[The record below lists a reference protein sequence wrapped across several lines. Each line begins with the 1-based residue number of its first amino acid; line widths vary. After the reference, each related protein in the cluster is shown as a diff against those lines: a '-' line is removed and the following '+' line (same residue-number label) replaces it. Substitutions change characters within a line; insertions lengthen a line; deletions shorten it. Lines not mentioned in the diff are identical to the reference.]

1 MFRYCR
7 QKYRKHGTFSLL
19 RSHLDVSFLLLDDIS
34 RQIKTDPY
42 TRHIR
47 HIEAPVKPREDLRD
61 LFFADADAGIRNIDP
76 HEKRITFCIDGDPTT
91 RRCVLYSVID
101 DISEIVSFA
110 NGVSSFSGSEIF
122 SLLLKATGLAYIVDF
137 AADLCRDAGE
147 TGNAKRLE
155 NAGKIAILALSL
167 PVITGLFDKVK
178 DIFS

>member
-1 MFRYCR
+1 MT
-7 QKYRKHGTFSLL
+7 KLVSAALVGTLLSLL
-19 RSHLDVSFLLLDDIS
+19 IKDKAPKISFAVS
-34 RQIKTDPY
+34 
-42 TRHIR
+42 
-47 HIEAPVKPREDLRD
+47 AVC
-61 LFFADADAGIRNIDP
+61 G
-76 HEKRITFCIDGDPTT
+76 
-91 RRCVLYSVID
+91 VLILSSVID

-137 AADLCRDAGE
+137 SADLCRDAGE

>member
-1 MFRYCR
+1 MT
-7 QKYRKHGTFSLL
+7 KLVSAALVGTLLSLL
-19 RSHLDVSFLLLDDIS
+19 IKDKAPKISFAVS
-34 RQIKTDPY
+34 
-42 TRHIR
+42 
-47 HIEAPVKPREDLRD
+47 AVC
-61 LFFADADAGIRNIDP
+61 G
-76 HEKRITFCIDGDPTT
+76 
-91 RRCVLYSVID
+91 VLILSSVID

-137 AADLCRDAGE
+137 ASDLCRDAGE

>member
-1 MFRYCR
+1 MT
-7 QKYRKHGTFSLL
+7 KLVSAALVGTLLSLL
-19 RSHLDVSFLLLDDIS
+19 IKDKAPKISFAVS
-34 RQIKTDPY
+34 
-42 TRHIR
+42 
-47 HIEAPVKPREDLRD
+47 AVC
-61 LFFADADAGIRNIDP
+61 G
-76 HEKRITFCIDGDPTT
+76 
-91 RRCVLYSVID
+91 VLILSSVID

>member
-1 MFRYCR
+1 MT
-7 QKYRKHGTFSLL
+7 KLVSAALVGTLLSLL
-19 RSHLDVSFLLLDDIS
+19 IKDKAPKISFAVS
-34 RQIKTDPY
+34 
-42 TRHIR
+42 
-47 HIEAPVKPREDLRD
+47 AVC
-61 LFFADADAGIRNIDP
+61 G
-76 HEKRITFCIDGDPTT
+76 
-91 RRCVLYSVID
+91 VLIFSSVID

>member
-1 MFRYCR
+1 MT
-7 QKYRKHGTFSLL
+7 KLVSAALVGTLLSLL
-19 RSHLDVSFLLLDDIS
+19 IKDKAPKISFAVS
-34 RQIKTDPY
+34 
-42 TRHIR
+42 
-47 HIEAPVKPREDLRD
+47 AVC
-61 LFFADADAGIRNIDP
+61 G
-76 HEKRITFCIDGDPTT
+76 
-91 RRCVLYSVID
+91 VLILSSVID

-167 PVITGLFDKVK
+167 PVISGLFDKVK

>member
-1 MFRYCR
+1 MTLSVPFSGIEMT
-7 QKYRKHGTFSLL
+7 KLVSAALVGTVLSLL
-19 RSHLDVSFLLLDDIS
+19 IKDKAPKISFAVS
-34 RQIKTDPY
+34 
-42 TRHIR
+42 
-47 HIEAPVKPREDLRD
+47 AVC
-61 LFFADADAGIRNIDP
+61 G
-76 HEKRITFCIDGDPTT
+76 
-91 RRCVLYSVID
+91 VLILSSVID

-110 NGVSSFSGSEIF
+110 DGFSAFSGSEIF

>member
-1 MFRYCR
+1 MT
-7 QKYRKHGTFSLL
+7 KLVSAALVGTVLSLL
-19 RSHLDVSFLLLDDIS
+19 IKDKAPKISFAVS
-34 RQIKTDPY
+34 
-42 TRHIR
+42 
-47 HIEAPVKPREDLRD
+47 AVC
-61 LFFADADAGIRNIDP
+61 G
-76 HEKRITFCIDGDPTT
+76 
-91 RRCVLYSVID
+91 VLILSSVID

-110 NGVSSFSGSEIF
+110 DGFSAFSGSEIF

-147 TGNAKRLE
+147 AGNAKRLE

>member
-1 MFRYCR
+1 MT
-7 QKYRKHGTFSLL
+7 KLVSAALVGTVLSLL
-19 RSHLDVSFLLLDDIS
+19 IKDKAPKISFAVS
-34 RQIKTDPY
+34 
-42 TRHIR
+42 
-47 HIEAPVKPREDLRD
+47 AVC
-61 LFFADADAGIRNIDP
+61 G
-76 HEKRITFCIDGDPTT
+76 
-91 RRCVLYSVID
+91 VLILSSVID

>member
-1 MFRYCR
+1 MT
-7 QKYRKHGTFSLL
+7 KLVSAALVGTLLSLL
-19 RSHLDVSFLLLDDIS
+19 IKDKAPKISFAVS
-34 RQIKTDPY
+34 
-42 TRHIR
+42 
-47 HIEAPVKPREDLRD
+47 AVC
-61 LFFADADAGIRNIDP
+61 G
-76 HEKRITFCIDGDPTT
+76 
-91 RRCVLYSVID
+91 VLILSSVID

-167 PVITGLFDKVK
+167 PIITGLFDKVK

>member
-1 MFRYCR
+1 MT
-7 QKYRKHGTFSLL
+7 KLVSAALVGTLLSLL
-19 RSHLDVSFLLLDDIS
+19 IKDKAPKISFAVS
-34 RQIKTDPY
+34 
-42 TRHIR
+42 
-47 HIEAPVKPREDLRD
+47 AVC
-61 LFFADADAGIRNIDP
+61 G
-76 HEKRITFCIDGDPTT
+76 
-91 RRCVLYSVID
+91 VLILSSVID

-110 NGVSSFSGSEIF
+110 NGVSLFSGSEIF